1 MTLRFTAATAVL
13 DIEGTTG
20 AAGYVHGEL
29 YDYARPRLGPWI
41 DAHPDDPDVATA
53 VAQTRAEAGLPDGAG
68 TDAVVA
74 ALHAWMDG
82 DGRATRLERLLGPI
96 GAAG

>member
-1 MTLRFTAATAVL
+1 MTLRFTAAIAVL

-41 DAHPDDPDVATA
+41 DAHPDDAEVATA
-53 VAQTRAEAGLPDGAG
+53 VATSGSSACASIHGPSR
-68 TDAVVA
+68 
-74 ALHAWMDG
+74 
-82 DGRATRLERLLGPI
+82 GRAWS
-96 GAAG
+96 